1 MKKKRSVVHFIG
13 GNSEEFLKQQLEVYD
28 KAIYEYTSYT
38 ASVIVE
44 DRKFVFHPTSK
55 IKKPF
60 HVFEKVKR
68 EIKKSGV
75 EVPNIDKSKINW
87 HNFSKRKFPKEFY
100 SVDLS
105 SAYASVLLKYKA
117 ITEETYH
124 EILNKIPKE
133 DRLKAIGMLGT
144 LKSRLTYERGKEPI
158 LEKVE
163 SEFANW
169 FFFCCYVTGEI
180 MELTKEHCID
190 DYLFYWV
197 DGIAVSQ
204 NPQKALDF
212 MAKLGYKSKV
222 DIITEC
228 EAEDG
233 VIFYK
238 KNGKEKVL
246 HIPKSRKI
254 QNNEVIKFLVK
265 SGEQDSQEALQGND
279 NIKC

>member
-1 MKKKRSVVHFIG
+1 MKKRKVIHFIG
-13 GNSEEFLKQQLEVYD
+13 GNSEEFLKNQLEVYD

-60 HVFEKVKR
+60 HVFEKVKK
-68 EIKKSGV
+68 EIEKSGV
-75 EVPNIDKSKINW
+75 IVPQIDRTKINW
-87 HNFSKRKFPKEFY
+87 HNFSKRKFPEEFY

-105 SAYASVLLKYKA
+105 SAYASVLLKHKA
-117 ITEETYH
+117 ISDETYND
-124 EILNKIPKE
+124 ILEKIPKE

-144 LKSRLTYERGKEPI
+144 LKSRLTYQKGKEPI
-158 LEKVE
+158 LEKIE
-163 SEFANW
+163 SPFANW

-180 MELTKEHCID
+180 MELTKEHCKE

-197 DGIAVSQ
+197 DGIAVSK
-204 NPQKALDF
+204 NPQKAIDY
-212 MAKLGYKSKV
+212 MTSLGYRSKI
-222 DIITEC
+222 DRITEC
-228 EAEDG
+228 SYEDG
-233 VIFYK
+233 VIYYK
-238 KNGKEKVL
+238 KNGKAKVL

-265 SGEQDSQEALQGND
+265 DNSEDKEEALQGND
-279 NIKC
+279 NS